1 MSQRVE
7 QRVPT
12 AYELDA
18 YSKCLL
24 LTEFT
29 FGVCKARDKGG
40 ENHKH
45 IPKRFGS
52 LARQMES
59 LVTAMGANILEANEI
74 YIRENL
80 EKSDRIRNYIRR
92 LELQRHAI
100 SLSYQLEH
108 YMRVLHAAIN
118 FAESTISHWME
129 LMWETRRLL
138 IAWRDKDARNLR
150 SLQS

>member
-18 YSKCLL
+18 YTKCLD

-29 FGVCKARDKGG
+29 FGVCKARDKNG

-52 LARQMES
+52 IARQIEFLM
-59 LVTAMGANILEANEI
+59 TDMGADILKANML
-74 YIRENL
+74 YVKDNL
-80 EKSDRIRNYIRR
+80 NTEERVRHYKRR
-92 LELQRHAI
+92 LELQGKAV
-100 SLSYQLEH
+100 SVSYRLEH
-108 YMRVLHAAIN
+108 YMRVLHRQIE
-118 FAESTISHWME
+118 FADSTLSHWME

-138 IAWRDKDARNLR
+138 IAWREKETKTLR